1 MVNKNSLDEKLKEKE
16 KADTINE
23 IENARR
29 FIKFFINLMEGILN
43 YEYDELSSYFE
54 EDKTIAEIELTKN
67 RYELTCAGMKDCYIK
82 ARVKLHRE
90 DYAGTKLK
98 VINLRIDDKF
108 FIYELDIDK
117 FLYNSLEDD
126 DKFITDY
133 IRAIR
138 SNVFKDFVYDW
149 SYNKDKIFKR
159 VIRGKNITPSQWI
172 IECINNYVYDNFIK
186 PKSTMKRD
194 DFKNSEFKFDVDET
208 TQKIFDR
215 HFFENI

>member
-16 KADTINE
+16 KADNINE

-54 EDKTIAEIELTKN
+54 EDKTIAEIELIKN

-82 ARVKLHRE
+82 ACVKLHRE

-149 SYNKDKIFKR
+149 SYNKDKIFKH